1 MGTVILDIVVFSALT
16 IVFMVILGAVANRV
30 LEVRI
35 GFIRLILAGIVGLGA
50 EVGFESQFVW
60 GNQEYTLALLPLQIG
75 IVFFAAIAFL
85 VLAEFIVP
93 AGSVSRPDQWWR
105 SVVSRFQR
113 SIRYAEISRIAL
125 NHGLIPFRPNTEPTS
140 AGSAER
146 ARQGRALRAA
156 LESAGGAFVKLGQLL
171 STRTDLLPPEFL
183 TELSELQQGVPPSK
197 WTAIKE
203 LVESELRAPIAQ
215 HFADFDEVPLAAASL
230 GQVHR
235 ATLLNGTQVAVKV
248 QRPGI
253 VSVVECDMDIMVRL
267 ANRLERTTVWGRDLG
282 IAALAQNLTDSLR
295 NELDYRVEASN
306 MAAMAITQ
314 AKHDENERVAIPKHF
329 PELCTTKVLVMEY
342 VEGDTLSD
350 IVALAQHTPAERKR
364 QAEKLL
370 RSALTQIIDDGVFHA
385 DLHPG
390 NIILNSNGELVLLDF
405 GSVGRLDSQLRS
417 QIGDVLIA
425 FYRGDAGAFTDAL
438 LAFVEIPDDLNENA
452 FRRQIGVFVATSL
465 GPGASLDVTVFRE
478 MVRLLTENRI
488 AVPAELAAAFRAV
501 ATVEGTL
508 RYLSPDFELLTVAS
522 DFAKDRVTS
531 GFAPRA
537 MFTSLSDEFASLL
550 PLVRRLPH
558 RIDRLTS
565 TIADGRLGVNIRLL
579 ADSRDR
585 ILVRSFVNL
594 IALTFLAGTFSIV
607 AAMLLISEGGPK
619 ITDTLS
625 LFQIFGYLLV
635 IVAGLL
641 TMRVLFD
648 VFRLRKHD

>member
-1 MGTVILDIVVFSALT
+1 MGTVILDILVFSALT
-16 IVFMVILGAVANRV
+16 IVFMAILAAVANRV

-35 GFIRLILAGIVGLGA
+35 GFIRLLLAGIVGLGA

-60 GNQEYTLALLPLQIG
+60 GNQEYTLALLPLQVG

-85 VLAEFIVP
+85 VVAEFIVP
-93 AGSVSRPDQWWR
+93 AGSVLRPDQWWKR
-105 SVVSRFQR
+105 TTARLQR
-113 SIRYAEISRIAL
+113 SRRYAEISRIAL
-125 NHGLIPFRPNTEPTS
+125 KSRLIPFRPNNEPTS
-140 AGSAER
+140 AGSEER
-146 ARQGRALRAA
+146 TQQGRALRAA

-171 STRTDLLPPEFL
+171 STRTDLLPPEYL
-183 TELSELQQGVPPSK
+183 SELSELQQGVPPAK
-197 WTAIKE
+197 WAAVKDLI
-203 LVESELRAPIAQ
+203 ESELHGPIQ
-215 HFADFDEVPLAAASL
+215 QFFSGFEETPLAAASI

-235 ATLLNGTQVAVKV
+235 ATLLNGKQVAVKV

-253 VSVVECDMDIMVRL
+253 VPVVECDMDIMVRL
-267 ANRLERTTVWGRDLG
+267 ANQLERTTVWGKDLG
-282 IAALAQNLTDSLR
+282 IAALAQTLTDSLR
-295 NELDYRVEASN
+295 IELDYRVEASN

-314 AKHDENERVAIPKHF
+314 AKHDASERVTIPLHF
-329 PELCTTKVLVMEY
+329 PELCTTKVLVMEFI
-342 VEGDTLSD
+342 EGDTLSD
-350 IVALAQHTPAERKR
+350 ITTLSRHSAKARER

-390 NIILNSNGELVLLDF
+390 NIILSSNDELVLLDF
-405 GSVGRLDSQLRS
+405 GSVGRLDSQLRA
-417 QIGDVLIA
+417 QIGDVLVA
-425 FYRGDAGAFTDAL
+425 FYRGDAAAFTDAL
-438 LAFVEIPDDLNENA
+438 LAFVEIPDDLNENS
-452 FRRQIGVFVATSL
+452 FRRQIGVFVATRL

-488 AVPAELAAAFRAV
+488 AVPSELAAAFRAV

-522 DFAKDRVTS
+522 DFAKDRATS

-558 RIDRLTS
+558 RIDRLTA
-565 TIADGRLGVNIRLL
+565 TITDGRLGVNIRLL

-594 IALTFLAGTFSIV
+594 IVLTFLAGTFSIV

-635 IVAGLL
+635 IVAGLITL
-641 TMRVLFD
+641 RVLFD

>member
-1 MGTVILDIVVFSALT
+1 MGTVILDIVVFGALT
-16 IVFMVILGAVANRV
+16 IIFMSILAAVANRV
-30 LEVRI
+30 LDVRI
-35 GFIRLILAGIVGLGA
+35 GFIRLLLAGLVGLGA

-60 GNQEYTLALLPLQIG
+60 GNKEYTPALMPLQVG

-85 VLAEFIVP
+85 VIAEFIVP
-93 AGSVSRPDQWWR
+93 AGSVSRPDQWWKR
-105 SVVSRFQR
+105 IVSRMQR
-113 SIRYAEISRIAL
+113 SRRYAEISRIAL
-125 NHGLIPFRPNTEPTS
+125 KNKLIPFRPNTEPTS
-140 AGSAER
+140 AGSSER
-146 ARQGRALRAA
+146 TQQGQALRAA
-156 LESAGGAFVKLGQLL
+156 LERAGGAFIKLGQLL
-171 STRTDLLPPEFL
+171 STRTDLLPAEYL
-183 TELSELQQGVPPSK
+183 AELSELQQGVPPAEWAAVK
-197 WTAIKE
+197 DLI
-203 LVESELRAPIAQ
+203 ESELRGPIA
-215 HFADFDEVPLAAASL
+215 HFFGTFEETPLAAASI

-253 VSVVECDMDIMVRL
+253 VPLVECDMDIMVRL
-267 ANRLERTTVWGRDLG
+267 ANQLERTTVWGRDLG
-282 IAALAQNLTDSLR
+282 IAALAQSLTDSLR
-295 NELDYRVEASN
+295 IELDYRIEASN
-306 MAAMAITQ
+306 MAAMTITQ
-314 AKHDENERVAIPKHF
+314 AKHDASERVAIPQHF

-350 IVALAQHTPAERKR
+350 TVALARHSAEERK
-364 QAEKLL
+364 QQGEKLL

-390 NIILNSNGELVLLDF
+390 NIILSSNGELVLLDF
-405 GSVGRLDSQLRS
+405 GFVGRLDSQLRA

-438 LAFVEIPDDLNENA
+438 LAFVEVPDDLNENS
-452 FRRQIGVFVATSL
+452 FRRQIGVFVATRL

-488 AVPAELAAAFRAV
+488 AVPSELAAAFRAV

-508 RYLSPDFELLTVAS
+508 RHLSPGFELLTVAS

-537 MFTSLSDEFASLL
+537 MFTSLSDEMASIL

-558 RIDRLTS
+558 RIDRLTE
-565 TIADGRLGVNIRLL
+565 TMADGRLNVNVRLL

-585 ILVRSFVNL
+585 ILVRSFINL
-594 IALTFLAGTFSIV
+594 LVLTFLAGTFAIV
-607 AAMLLISEGGPK
+607 AAMLLISDGGPRV
-619 ITDTLS
+619 TDTLT

-648 VFRLRKHD
+648 VFRLRKQD